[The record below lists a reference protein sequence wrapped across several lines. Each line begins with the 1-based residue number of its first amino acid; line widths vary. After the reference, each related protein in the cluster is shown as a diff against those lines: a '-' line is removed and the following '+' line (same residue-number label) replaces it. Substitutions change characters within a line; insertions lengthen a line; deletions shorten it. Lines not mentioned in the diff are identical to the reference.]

1 MQLIGMLDSPY
12 VRRVAVSLQLL
23 GLPFEHRPL
32 SVLRRVDE
40 FRRVNPV
47 VKAPTL
53 VCDDGT
59 VLLDSTLMIDYAE
72 ASTSGRRSLM
82 PTSLAERRRVLH
94 HTGLALA
101 ACEKS
106 VAILYERRLRPPEKL
121 HQPWLDRITDQ
132 VLAAYRW
139 LETDIAVTAPAATS
153 ATIDQAGVSIA
164 VAWHFT
170 QQTMPDV
177 VPADRFP
184 ALERFSAAAESLPE
198 FRAAPHGEGPL
209 TGHIPAVL

>member
-72 ASTSGRRSLM
+72 ALTSGRRSLM

-153 ATIDQAGVSIA
+153 AMIDQAGVSIA